1 LEDII
6 VAGRI
11 EIRRG
16 QTTVFDKGREDAVRA
31 QRPIDKNEKYRKG
44 VRIMLLNSGGVVFV
58 ARRSN
63 PAEEGWQM
71 PQGGIDDR
79 EDPRAAAFRELKGE
93 IGTDNAEIIEEGHDW
108 VHYDFPDEVR
118 LRTRNGRI
126 GQRQKWFVMR
136 FKGEDSEINLR
147 TSHPEFADWKWV
159 GVQELPS
166 LVVSF
171 KRQVYLNLLSEFGT
185 IAFGADE
192 RIAELLKQP
201 IVQLTMAA
209 DSVQEKELYELLRAL
224 PPIYDEA
231 DPPNSGAS
239 VSAGSAGREAA
250 ADRRKWA
257 PPGDADAPRHREL
270 PRCVGLLARQ
280 EEREP

>member
-1 LEDII
+1 
-6 VAGRI
+6 VGAPRS
-11 EIRRG
+11 
-16 QTTVFDKGREDAVRA
+16 T
-31 QRPIDKNEKYRKG
+31 DKNEKYRKG
-44 VRIMLLNSGGVVFV
+44 VGIMLLNSGGAVFV
-58 ARRSN
+58 ARRFN

-79 EDPRAAAFRELKGE
+79 EDPRAAAFRELKEE

-108 VHYDFPDEVR
+108 LDYDFPEEIR
-118 LRTRNGRI
+118 LRTRNGRWI

-171 KRQVYLNLLSEFGT
+171 KRQVYLDLLREFGT
-185 IAFGADE
+185 LAFGVDE

-209 DSVQEKELYELLRAL
+209 DSVQEQELYELLRRA
-224 PPIYDEA
+224 
-231 DPPNSGAS
+231 SGNL
-239 VSAGSAGREAA
+239 
-250 ADRRKWA
+250 RRS
-257 PPGDADAPRHREL
+257 RSS
-270 PRCVGLLARQ
+270 Q
-280 EEREP
+280 